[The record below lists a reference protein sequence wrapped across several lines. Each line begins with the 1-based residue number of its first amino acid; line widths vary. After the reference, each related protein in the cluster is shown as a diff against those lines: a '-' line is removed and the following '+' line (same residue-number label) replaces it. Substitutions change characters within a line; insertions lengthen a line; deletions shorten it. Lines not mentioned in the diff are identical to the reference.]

1 MSDDFARPS
10 LERFKVSG
18 NILKLT
24 PRFDPRYQPR
34 VGMEMM
40 HILSS
45 LAEECSTPEVVLD
58 MSDAA
63 SMPSMMIGF
72 LNEAKEMTT
81 KAGKK
86 LRIRIK
92 AETYNRLEPLG
103 VWGNFS
109 PSKGGAAGSGSLE
122 LVPDAQSA
130 E

>member
-1 MSDDFARPS
+1 MPDDFAKPS
-10 LERFKVSG
+10 LERFRVSG

-58 MSDAA
+58 MTDAA

-72 LNEAKEMTT
+72 LHEARELAA

-86 LRIRIK
+86 LRIHIK

-103 VWGNFS
+103 VWGSFS
-109 PSKGGAAGSGSLE
+109 PAKEKAGNSGSLE
-122 LVPDAQSA
+122 LVPDRPSG

>member
-1 MSDDFARPS
+1 MSEDFAKPS
-10 LERFKVSG
+10 LERFKVFG

-24 PRFDPRYQPR
+24 ARFDPRYQPR

-40 HILSS
+40 NILSS

-72 LNEAKEMTT
+72 LHEAKELTN
-81 KAGKK
+81 KAGKQ

-92 AETYNRLEPLG
+92 TDTYNRLQPLG
-103 VWGNFS
+103 VWGDFS
-109 PSKGGAAGSGSLE
+109 PTPKAGGDSGSLE
-122 LVPDAQSA
+122 LVPAAPPAD
-130 E
+130 